1 MRRNKKGGAQISKHN
16 HQAMH
21 FQIARFCNAKFGFK
35 DFAGASSLAYCNGS
49 MRANSW
55 IRAAARSTRHP
66 SMRGAL

>member
-35 DFAGASSLAYCNGS
+35 GLADSSSSFYFCRW
-49 MRANSW
+49 MRAS
-55 IRAAARSTRHP
+55 ARPALRTR
-66 SMRGAL
+66 MDGALRVAGV